1 MNSIKIYCIL
11 LLFAVF
17 SSCADPLQQAQPL
30 YKSQKY
36 TIAYPSGDMANQIET
51 VLKSVK
57 KLSTNSIYTA
67 YHFNF
72 DQNISKESV
81 GQLNLESEANSI
93 SYFNE
98 SSSGTATILT
108 YDSNR
113 ILVLTC
119 AHIGD
124 FPDTIFTTFHDD
136 EDRISSVAVR
146 GRSDFFIRG
155 IPGGDELDELIR
167 DRKKDLVL
175 YGKQYSSQQEF
186 QLLQLNIPLGKLRK
200 LQWGSFVYL
209 AGFPMGVKMVTRGI
223 VSLFESSQKDM
234 YLIDAIFNRGFS
246 GGLVLAY
253 KQGTNQMEWVGLVKS
268 VSADSYFRLKPS
280 EKKTKYTDENRPYHD
295 ELYLV
300 RTVDINYGVT
310 YAISPDVIQSF
321 LKENKYKLEQA
332 GFNIS
337 RWLE

>member
-1 MNSIKIYCIL
+1 MNFINNYFFLS
-11 LLFAVF
+11 FSVF
-17 SSCADPLQQAQPL
+17 FSCTNPPQQTQPFFT
-30 YKSQKY
+30 SQKY
-36 TIAYPSGDMANQIET
+36 TIAYPSGDMANQIT
-51 VLKSVK
+51 TILKSVK

-72 DQNISKESV
+72 NQNINKESV
-81 GQLNLESEANSI
+81 SQLNFESEANSK

-98 SSSGTATILT
+98 SSSGTATILN

-124 FPDTIFTTFHDD
+124 FPDTIITTFQDD
-136 EDRISSVAVR
+136 ENRISSVAVR
-146 GRSDFFIRG
+146 GQTDFFIQG
-155 IPGGDELDELIR
+155 IPGGDELDELVR
-167 DRKKDLVL
+167 DREKDLAF
-175 YGKQYSSQQEF
+175 YGRQYSSPREF
-186 QLLQLNIPLGKLRK
+186 QLPQLSIPLGEIRNLR
-200 LQWGSFVYL
+200 WGSFVYMV
-209 AGFPMGVKMVTRGI
+209 GFPMGVKMVTRGV
-223 VSLFESSQKDM
+223 VSLFENSQKDM
-234 YLIDAIFNRGFS
+234 YLIDANFNMGFS

-268 VSADSYFRLKPS
+268 VSANSYFRLKPS
-280 EKKTKYTDENRPYHD
+280 ESKTKYTDENRPYKD
-295 ELYLV
+295 ELYLE